1 MIKATIAIAIAI
13 AIASAALGM
22 ASVADAQDTKAA
34 PTDQQMKAA
43 QQFADTLAD
52 AATADKSHAK
62 VKATVTWAGDW
73 KCGVKVG
80 DRDLQLEA
88 AGPDPKRDCVQA
100 MLQLA
105 RIKML

>member
-1 MIKATIAIAIAI
+1 MIKTTIAV

-22 ASVADAQDTKAA
+22 ASVTDAQDMKAA
-34 PTDQQMKAA
+34 PTDQQIKAA

-52 AATADKSHAK
+52 AATVDKSRGK

-80 DRDLQLEA
+80 DKDLQLEA